1 MMRLRTIFCAVIF
14 LLALFILNQ
23 EAFAG
28 QYVGKVVRITPRSL
42 SVQGPGGK
50 VLIFAIGWR
59 TKYYP
64 NRSPMVGE
72 RVKVYY
78 KYGRRGYT
86 GYSVSILRHSPPP
99 VHGPEIKLSGRVY
112 VIVSKANIRSGPGTS
127 YRVIATA
134 HEREVLSLE
143 GQTGAWYK
151 VFSHSYKT
159 TGWVFADL
167 VRVDSRSE

>member
-1 MMRLRTIFCAVIF
+1 MRMRNVFCAMIF
-14 LLALFILNQ
+14 LMFVFVFIQ
-23 EAFAG
+23 DACAG

-42 SVQGPGGK
+42 SVQAPDGK
-50 VLIFAIGWR
+50 ILIFAIGWR

-64 NRSPMVGE
+64 NRMPMIGE
-72 RVKVYY
+72 QVKVYY

-86 GYSVSILRHSPPP
+86 GYSVSIIRYTPPP
-99 VHGPEIKLSGRVY
+99 VNEPEIKLSGRVF

-127 YRVIATA
+127 YMVIAAA
-134 HEREVLSLE
+134 HEGEALSLE

-151 VFSHSYKT
+151 VFSQSYKT
-159 TGWVFADL
+159 TGWIFADL